1 MIIITIWPDANDIQD
16 NRRPLNVLY
25 VMIMSATQYNISD
38 NFIRDFYLL
47 IILIITK
54 IIDEIAFPIT

>member
-1 MIIITIWPDANDIQD
+1 MQD